1 MGIVSCVIPVSASV
15 FTINPGTGN
24 VIQAAINSASSGD
37 TIILN
42 PGTYSENGITITG
55 KSLTLRAADG
65 HGPSDTI
72 IDGKS
77 AAPRIFTVT
86 DTSSLTIENLAL
98 RNGRAGDAV
107 DCGDPFISLGNE
119 CGDGGYGGAIYSGGN
134 VALRNSTIT
143 GSKAGNGAYGSDPFL
158 GLGGNG
164 GSGGHGG
171 AIYATGAVTLTSSS
185 ISGCF
190 GGDAGD
196 GGEDDPILGGE
207 GMGGAGGSGGA
218 IYAMGTVTLIS
229 STVTDSH
236 AGNGGTGANQKVEF

>member
-1 MGIVSCVIPVSASV
+1 M
-15 FTINPGTGN
+15 
-24 VIQAAINSASSGD
+24 Q
-37 TIILN
+37 
-42 PGTYSENGITITG
+42 
-55 KSLTLRAADG
+55 LTVEIR
-65 HGPSDTI
+65 
-72 IDGKS
+72 
-77 AAPRIFTVT
+77 
-86 DTSSLTIENLAL
+86 
-98 RNGRAGDAV
+98 
-107 DCGDPFISLGNE
+107 FISLGNE

-134 VALRNSTIT
+134 VALKNSTIT

-171 AIYATGAVTLTSSS
+171 AIFATGAVTLTSSS

-218 IYAMGTVTLIS
+218 IYATGTVTLIS

-236 AGNGGTGANQKVEF
+236 AGNGGSREPTRKSVLLPPVAAVVQFMERVLLPSSAPPFPAARPVRAALVATTIGAMMEVVVVLFQPEEW